1 MNNGV
6 CTEKIQR
13 SKQAAGVI
21 DVAVLRVGRQID
33 ADVVYLYSWI
43 IDEFGRK
50 IYHHTVYVVDT
61 LIQE

>member
-21 DVAVLRVGRQID
+21 DVAVLREGRQID
-33 ADVVYLYSWI
+33 ADVVFVFM
-43 IDEFGRK
+43 D
-50 IYHHTVYVVDT
+50 H
-61 LIQE
+61 